1 MRLPALIHLLAAARS
16 ISQCDRIRI
25 LGASALLVSFPRLGD
40 PGQPLEVSYD
50 AVLFIEPSD
59 EQLAAMLHEA
69 LGEGSLFS
77 GRTGY
82 HADILRP
89 AIIESL
95 SPGWEQRLVQLDL
108 PGDNAAL
115 SPEDVVVVKLQVGR
129 DKDLALCRHLL
140 VQDMITE
147 DQIRK
152 RLDATPL
159 EERAVIQVYRR
170 LAQIAS

>member
-16 ISQCDRIRI
+16 ISQCDRIRV
-25 LGASALLVSFPRLGD
+25 LGSSALLVSFPQLGE

-50 AVLFIEPSD
+50 ADLLIEPSD

-89 AIIESL
+89 AIIETL
-95 SPGWEQRLVQLDL
+95 SPGWEERLIKLEL

-115 SPEDVVVVKLQVGR
+115 SPEDVAVVKLQVGR

-140 VQDMITE
+140 AQDMLTE
-147 DQIRK
+147 NQIRK
-152 RLDATPL
+152 RLDATPMN
-159 EERAVIQVYRR
+159 ERAVIQAYRR
-170 LAQIAS
+170 LSEITS